1 MVSSYYG
8 QEVVTVTARDV
19 LVCQD
24 GSDYVGGVFDPYKAC
39 TDGNSKVPSGNVGAN
54 DFSAVPY
61 GPITAPTHATEI
73 ASGATVLVMA
83 TAMEVV
89 AGQTVTASSGL
100 ASGTKVLESS
110 VVNVVNG
117 VAVPVL
123 STSIKIDK
131 ATTGAIAA
139 GATITFT
146 GYDAYAGLKTKITRG
161 PNPIQHTDPTQC
173 GSEYES
179 VACESST
186 AVFTGTTNA
195 NTNAGV
201 AAITLKECAV
211 RLGHTDTYRH
221 NHADLTLK
229 PFPFFCPS
237 RIHHSSNSFRCL

>member
-24 GSDYVGGVFDPYKAC
+24 GSDYVDGVFDPYKAC
-39 TDGNSKVPSGNVGAN
+39 TDGNSKVPSGNIGAKGWTT
-54 DFSAVPY
+54 AAPY
-61 GPITAPTHATEI
+61 GPIEKATHTTEI

-83 TAMEVV
+83 TPMEVV

-131 ATTGAIAA
+131 ATTGAIA
-139 GATITFT
+139 GGTTITFT
-146 GYDAYAGLKTKITRG
+146 GYDAYAGLKTKITRSK
-161 PNPIQHTDPTQC
+161 NPIQHTDPTQC

-179 VACESST
+179 VACDSST

-195 NTNAGV
+195 NTNAGI

-211 RLGHTDTYRH
+211 RLGPCIE
-221 NHADLTLK
+221 LIPIL
-229 PFPFFCPS
+229 
-237 RIHHSSNSFRCL
+237 SSTFKVSIPACL